1 MLWLVLNE
9 VTASITRLE
18 CRFRGNFSIRKINK
32 KYNHEALKI
41 YENVDSVKSCT
52 LLCVVFP
59 LCDAINYSLVELL
72 CELIQMTDNVFYE
85 TKLNSAVN
93 WNFSTAEFNRK
104 NVRSCDNFLYN
115 FLFTFCSNKKLFE
128 PFCISILLSS
138 VMIE

>member
-1 MLWLVLNE
+1 M
-9 VTASITRLE
+9 
-18 CRFRGNFSIRKINK
+18 
-32 KYNHEALKI
+32 
-41 YENVDSVKSCT
+41 
-52 LLCVVFP
+52 FP